1 MKMCGSVNHC
11 KYKQG
16 NKDFWHLDFW
26 WNHLE
31 STLIKCEI
39 YLSIATRR
47 FNINNLTTFILAK
60 IVPYYDCKLENQS
73 LVLTNVTLSCSI
85 WCTKHFTLKL
95 TLVKVESNNRYSSSE
110 KVLEDPPSLHRVNFY
125 HSKSRL
131 GQFFEILVFRV
142 LDYWL
147 SNFVVGF
154 YEHLVK
160 SR

>member
-1 MKMCGSVNHC
+1 M
-11 KYKQG
+11 
-16 NKDFWHLDFW
+16 
-26 WNHLE
+26 
-31 STLIKCEI
+31 
-39 YLSIATRR
+39 RR
-47 FNINNLTTFILAK
+47 SCHIMT
-60 IVPYYDCKLENQS
+60 DKLENQS

-95 TLVKVESNNRYSSSE
+95 TLVEVESNNRYSSSE

-160 SR
+160 SRWSEKEIYMYNIYVYYMIYIKYDIIYDISHICIIYDI